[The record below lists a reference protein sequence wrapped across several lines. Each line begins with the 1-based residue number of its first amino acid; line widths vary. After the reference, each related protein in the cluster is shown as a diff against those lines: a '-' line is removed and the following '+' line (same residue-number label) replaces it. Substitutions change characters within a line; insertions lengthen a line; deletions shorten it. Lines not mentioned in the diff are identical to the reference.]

1 MKQVPFW
8 LLLSPLS
15 SSRHC
20 KAIYVDANV
29 NVRCLR
35 ENENTEYTHNWI
47 LETEC
52 MSFGFVSE
60 RIAGWESL
68 AQCTL

>member
-1 MKQVPFW
+1 MKQVPSW
-8 LLLSPLS
+8 LLLSSLS
-15 SSRHC
+15 SSGRR
-20 KAIYVDANV
+20 KVIYVDANMS
-29 NVRCLR
+29 VRCLR

-68 AQCTL
+68 AQCIL

>member
-1 MKQVPFW
+1 MKQVPSW

-15 SSRHC
+15 SSGRY
-20 KAIYVDANV
+20 KTIYVNANV
-29 NVRCLR
+29 SVRCLR
-35 ENENTEYTHNWI
+35 ENENTEDTHNWR

-60 RIAGWESL
+60 RIASWESL
-68 AQCTL
+68 A